1 MLQYALPEGVKLDR
15 RLNVSLKRRGVSLR
29 APSLI
34 PPITRRMG
42 LQWSRILKTRLG
54 AMMFLQYVIWGA
66 WYVTLNTYLTSTLKF
81 SGTEAGAVFGTTALA
96 SLVAPFLVGLVADRW
111 FATERVLAAL
121 YALCG
126 VFLLLATQVT
136 TFVPVYIVL
145 LPRLPVLLPD
155 DRADQL
161 DHDAAGR

>member
-1 MLQYALPEGVKLDR
+1 M
-15 RLNVSLKRRGVSLR
+15 VSY
-29 APSLI
+29 
-34 PPITRRMG
+34 
-42 LQWSRILKTRLG
+42 LKTRLG

-126 VFLLLATQVT
+126 VFLLIATQVT
-136 TFVPVYIVL
+136 TFGSGLHRPSS
-145 LPRLPVLLPD
+145 RLPVLLPD

-161 DHDAAGR
+161 DHDAAGG